1 MPRNIDM
8 TALRSFVAV
17 ADCGGVTRAAG
28 ILNLTQSA
36 VSMQLRRL
44 EDSLGLT
51 LMDRSG
57 RTIGLTAAGEQL
69 LGYGHRILALND
81 EVFARLTA
89 QEFSGEIRLGVPH
102 DIVDPYVPRVLRAF
116 STEFPRVRVQLISAP
131 TLQLRDMF
139 DRGACDVIITTE
151 AVPGPEAETLTEIPL
166 AWVGAIGGTAWRTR
180 PLRLAYCSNC
190 VFRPGVIR
198 ALEQAEIAWE
208 LVVESD
214 GDSAVNAAVSADLAV
229 QAVIRTDISR
239 QHEEIAHGGALPD
252 LGRTKIA
259 MYAQGGDA
267 PVLTRLSELVRA
279 TYGQREPAMA

>member
-1 MPRNIDM
+1 M

-28 ILNLTQSA
+28 LLNLTQSA

-51 LMDRSG
+51 LMDRSA

-69 LGYGHRILALND
+69 LTYGHRMLALND
-81 EVFARLTA
+81 EVFSRLTA
-89 QEFSGEIRLGVPH
+89 QEYSGEIRLGVPH
-102 DIVDPYVPRVLRAF
+102 DIVFPYVPRVLKAF

-131 TLQLRDMF
+131 TLRLLDMF
-139 DRGACDVIITTE
+139 RRGECDVILTTE
-151 AVPGPEAETLTEIPL
+151 AQPGAQAETLTDIPL
-166 AWVGAIGGTAWRTR
+166 VWVGGIAGTAWRTR

-190 VFRPGVIR
+190 VFRPAVTR
-198 ALEQAEIAWE
+198 ALEMAGIPWE
-208 LVVESD
+208 LVVESE
-214 GDSAVNAAVSADLAV
+214 GDSAVDAAVSADMAI
-229 QAVIRTDISR
+229 QAVIKTNISA
-239 QHEEIAHGGALPD
+239 QHEEIVHGGALPD

-267 PVLTRLSELVRA
+267 PVIARMSEMIRT
-279 TYGQREPAMA
+279 TYGQREAVRA